1 MSIKP
6 AAAQDTENL
15 QLLHAISTFA
25 AHHKNKALVRHPF
38 EETHDGETVKFYAE
52 EEDILIIC
60 RSLVSR

>member
-1 MSIKP
+1 M
-6 AAAQDTENL
+6 
-15 QLLHAISTFA
+15 LHAISTFA